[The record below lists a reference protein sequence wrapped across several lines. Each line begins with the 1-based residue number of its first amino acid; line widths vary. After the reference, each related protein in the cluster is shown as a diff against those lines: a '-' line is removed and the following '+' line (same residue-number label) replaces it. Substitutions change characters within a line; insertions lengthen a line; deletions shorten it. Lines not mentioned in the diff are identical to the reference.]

1 MQKENWENEILVHE
15 LFFENI
21 ELPKIMKLNNS
32 TEIIDVE
39 EFIKSHLAIVK
50 ANNGN
55 PIFRPYLD
63 RLIELKNLLEKQKS
77 NSLDEIRKI
86 IKNQIKNNGSTD
98 N

>member
-21 ELPKIMKLNNS
+21 EIPKIMKLNNS
-32 TEIIDVE
+32 TEIIDVDK
-39 EFIKSHLAIVK
+39 FIKSHLAIVK

-55 PIFRPYLD
+55 LIFRPYLD
-63 RLIELKNLLEKQKS
+63 RLIVLKNLLEKQKA

-86 IKNQIKNNGSTD
+86 IKNKFKDNGSID